1 MRLKMVSRM
10 VLAVAVVILTVTAVT
25 AQTPFKVVKDARGF
39 AGNPTLYFGGVS
51 GNPQM
56 NSAVSSLVGACGWFD
71 IYTAPSADYTLS
83 GSSSGND
90 VKLTLS
96 KREGSSYT
104 VRASGAD
111 PRRTAKVAI
120 DALLKQTF
128 NVDGICATRIV
139 FCAETSRGM
148 KNIYICDIDGR
159 DVKQITSF
167 STLCVEP
174 NWFPDGKS
182 IVYTIYGRSDTEVV
196 QTTISPK
203 MSRRLAYFPGLNAG
217 ASISPNGQ
225 NLALIMSKD
234 RQIELYIKAVNGDAK
249 VRLTKSIATKASP
262 CWSPTGGTLC
272 YVSDQTGVPQLFRV
286 SAAGGAPSRLATI
299 GTEAATPDWSK
310 DNQIA
315 YSARVG
321 GEYTIAVIDLEIK
334 KPSGQIFKAA
344 GHWESP
350 SWAPDNRHVVCSRKN
365 GRDSALYIVDTWTG
379 KFRLMVNLSMNVS
392 MPNWSRLN

>member
-10 VLAVAVVILTVTAVT
+10 LLAVAVVMITVTAVT
-25 AQTPFKVVKDARGF
+25 AQTPVKVVKGARGF
-39 AGNPTLYFGGVS
+39 AGNPTLYFGGVT
-51 GNPQM
+51 GNAQM
-56 NSAVSSLVGACGWFD
+56 NTAVSSLVSACGWFD

-111 PRRTAKVAI
+111 ARRTAKVAI

-139 FCAETSRGM
+139 FCGENARGM

-159 DVKQITSF
+159 EVKQLTSF
-167 STLCVEP
+167 PTLCVEP

-182 IVYTIYGRSDTEVV
+182 VVYTIYGRSDTEVV

-249 VRLTKSIATKASP
+249 VRLTNSIATKASP

-286 SAAGGAPSRLATI
+286 SATGGASSRLSTI

-321 GEYTIAVIDLEIK
+321 GEYTIAVIDLEGK
-334 KPSGQIFKAA
+334 KPSGQIFKAP

-365 GRDSALYIVDTWTG
+365 GRESALYIVDTWTG
-379 KFRLMVNLSMNVS
+379 KYHLMVNLSMNVS